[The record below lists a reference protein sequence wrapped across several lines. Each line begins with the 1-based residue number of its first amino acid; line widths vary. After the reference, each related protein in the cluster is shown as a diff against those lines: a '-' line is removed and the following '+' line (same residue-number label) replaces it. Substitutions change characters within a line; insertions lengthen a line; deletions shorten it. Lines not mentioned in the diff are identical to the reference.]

1 MSRVICLNR
10 DTGVEVDADLCPGER
25 PTGSELAAA
34 ECNSQPCPPK

>member
-1 MSRVICLNR
+1 MSRIICQNR

-25 PTGSELAAA
+25 PNGSDLSV